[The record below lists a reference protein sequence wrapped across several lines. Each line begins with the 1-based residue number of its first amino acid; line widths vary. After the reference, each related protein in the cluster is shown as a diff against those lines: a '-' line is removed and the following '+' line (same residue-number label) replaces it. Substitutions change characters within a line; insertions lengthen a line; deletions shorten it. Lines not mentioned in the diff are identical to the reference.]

1 MHKEMG
7 DHRSTQLLRH
17 LWTLAG
23 QAVPLDFLRTL
34 WTNRLPPN
42 ILALTAT
49 QLQVPLYDVAQLVG
63 KIAEVNP
70 PPRVA
75 YVSSSGGEISTLTS
89 RIDELAEQV
98 TTLS

>member
-1 MHKEMG
+1 MHEEMG
-7 DHRSTQLLRH
+7 DRRPSQLLRY

-23 QAVPLDFLRTL
+23 PAVPSDFLRTL

-42 ILALTAT
+42 IQVITST

-70 PPRVA
+70 PPCVA

-89 RIDELAEQV
+89 RIDELQLLYV
-98 TTLS
+98 